1 MGTAISRTAILGVA
15 ALAVG
20 AGGCGAMSKPA
31 SSPNTPGAQAQS
43 PRATAHP
50 SGFAWLRPASAP
62 ATWSVGRLSSGAV
75 VRYPVGW
82 RQVAGDAGTATVVLQ
97 GPQHVLLGYL
107 NLTPRQGDESMSTWA
122 SFRIG
127 HNAREGDRAITR
139 IASANGLQFRN
150 GHGSCVSD
158 AYATDAGNRFTE
170 VACLVQGPRIAS
182 VIVGAAPTQMW
193 ARISPEI
200 ERAISA
206 FTT

>member
-15 ALAVG
+15 ALAMA
-20 AGGCGAMSKPA
+20 AGGCGAMSKRV
-31 SSPNTPGAQAQS
+31 SSPITPGAQTQS
-43 PRATAHP
+43 LTAAAHR
-50 SGFAWLRPASAP
+50 SGFGWLRPASAP
-62 ATWSVGRLSSGAV
+62 ATWSAARLSSGAV
-75 VRYPVGW
+75 LRYPVGW

-127 HNAREGDRAITR
+127 HNAREGDHAVTR
-139 IASANGLQFRN
+139 IASASGLRFRK
-150 GHGSCVSD
+150 GRGSCVSD
-158 AYATDAGNRFTE
+158 AYATNTGNRFTE
-170 VACLVQGPRIAS
+170 VACLVQGPRVAS

-193 ARISPEI
+193 ARMSPEI